1 MFWSANL
8 TVCTCGNITNAFTI
22 PSSPQFLDQV
32 CTFRVPIATES
43 SAAADH
49 FHRAPHA
56 TRQTMSFAVS
66 ASATRVVASARAPV
80 KAQRASAAAAFA
92 APASKTN
99 SAARLSM
106 RSVADAVALRADKSV
121 AARAGSRGNLAVCAG
136 RFETERT
143 YIMIKPDGVQR
154 GYVSAHPRPSCS
166 GTVHRSE
173 HLPLPGYPPIPP
185 ARAPPFPPPETPAAR

>member
-8 TVCTCGNITNAFTI
+8 TVCKCVNITNAFTI

-66 ASATRVVASARAPV
+66 ASATRVVASARAFV
-80 KAQRASAAAAFA
+80 QLLLLGLVLQWVFDAGGIDLDASRDEVLQMI
-92 APASKTN
+92 TN
-99 SAARLSM
+99 
-106 RSVADAVALRADKSV
+106 
-121 AARAGSRGNLAVCAG
+121 
-136 RFETERT
+136 
-143 YIMIKPDGVQR
+143 
-154 GYVSAHPRPSCS
+154 
-166 GTVHRSE
+166 
-173 HLPLPGYPPIPP
+173 HLV
-185 ARAPPFPPPETPAAR
+185 RQT